1 MMGGAGGLVACLA
14 CALARS
20 GDAEL
25 LLLLLNTCACVQ
37 EVGSGRVCEF
47 VVVVAPMHVV

>member
-1 MMGGAGGLVACLA
+1 MMVACLA
-14 CALARS
+14 CACLART

-37 EVGSGRVCEF
+37 EVGPGRVCEF
-47 VVVVAPMHVV
+47 VVVVAPMLHVV